1 MSSKP
6 ASLDVPRVGN
16 AWAASTA
23 STIAG
28 DDLLHEKAH
37 HDVSSSNEDNYTEKT
52 TQSIASSHTDEAPE
66 EEYPS
71 GMKMFFIV
79 VALVFSIFLLA
90 LDMVCSSTN
99 TALKGITK
107 LTRY

>member
-6 ASLDVPRVGN
+6 TSLEVPRVDNG
-16 AWAASTA
+16 WAASTA

-28 DDLLHEKAH
+28 EDLAHEKAH
-37 HDVSSSNEDNYTEKT
+37 DASSSNGDDNLTEKT
-52 TQSIASSHTDEAPE
+52 AQSIAPSHTDETPE
-66 EEYPS
+66 AEYPS

-90 LDMVCSSTN
+90 LDMVRSSTYKSV
-99 TALKGITK
+99 LSHH
-107 LTRY
+107 